1 MKTILKYIIGLIV
14 GIAVGLTIGGVISV
28 VFTDTTLTEYISR
41 LRSGIGLEAIAAA
54 GVGIAAFI
62 VSLLIL
68 IPAHEAGHLVCGL
81 LSGYKFVSFRI
92 FNYTFIHAGGKIRI
106 KKFAVAGTGGQ
117 CLLTPPELP
126 DSQIPTA
133 LYNAGG
139 VLANLILLLAVI
151 PLFWLDLNPFERE
164 ALVIFCLCDVL
175 LILINGVPM
184 KLAGMGNDAY
194 NILLLRKSPLS
205 KHAFVVQLRSNALI
219 QDGVRPKDM
228 PGEWTVWL
236 TDIDYHNPLEVSIPL
251 MHASRAIDE
260 MDFERAFVEFD
271 TLYGHKDDMIQL
283 YVNEIACELAF
294 CAMAVGRPDKAKEL
308 LDVKLRKY
316 IDAYSKVMSSKRRLQ
331 CAMALWLDH
340 DPDEA
345 LRIYESLRNSKD
357 SYLLQGEV
365 ESDLAIMTHILD
377 RAPEYYYPHELT

>member
-1 MKTILKYIIGLIV
+1 MKTILKYIAGLIV
-14 GIAVGLTIGGVISV
+14 GIVGGLMIGGLISV
-28 VFTDTTLTEYISR
+28 MFTDTSLVEYIDR
-41 LRSGIGLEAIAAA
+41 LRSGIGLDAVAAA
-54 GVGIAAFI
+54 SVGVAAFI

-92 FNYTFIHAGGKIRI
+92 FNYTFIRAGGKIRI
-106 KKFAVAGTGGQ
+106 KKFAVDGTGGQ

-139 VLANLILLLAVI
+139 VIANIVLLLAIV
-151 PLFWLDLNPFERE
+151 PLFRLGLNPFVKESL
-164 ALVIFCLCDVL
+164 AVFCLCAVL

-184 KLAGMGNDAY
+184 KLAGVGNDAY

-219 QDGVRPKDM
+219 QNGVRPKDM
-228 PGEWTVWL
+228 PDEWTEWL

-260 MDFERAFVEFD
+260 MDFERAFIEFD

-294 CAMAVGRPDKAKEL
+294 CAMAIGRTDRAEEL
-308 LDVKLRKY
+308 LDVKLRRY
-316 IDAYSKVMSSKRRLQ
+316 IDTYSRVMSSKRRIQ
-331 CAMALWLDH
+331 CAIALWLDH

-365 ESDLAIMTHILD
+365 ESDLAIMAHMLD